1 MGAMKEGSLADK
13 GIVKRPE
20 NPHCS
25 EMPSLLGAK
34 WKGVEA
40 E

>member
-1 MGAMKEGSLADK
+1 MGAMKGGSLADK

-25 EMPSLLGAK
+25 EVPSLLGG
-34 WKGVEA
+34 KGKGA
-40 E
+40 EEE